1 MPSSPLYPSKTFR
14 YVLKRGM
21 TGFEIAALQLLL
33 NDVRHAGLVV
43 DGVFGAASEKAV
55 KAFQAVA
62 KITVD
67 GIAGVGTQTALG
79 RKAIVGPSQ
88 EQNLPDGLL
97 RGIVE
102 GESGYAVGCVNWS
115 VPPGVDCGL
124 IQDRVFDPAAATHDR
139 WVHAF
144 GRGALDATAGELRA
158 RKDRFYAKAAVTTHV
173 QAWELACLA
182 HNWPAGADKLARG
195 QVLSE
200 QPAAWVTAIGVRGVT
215 SPADW
220 ARFYIER
227 TTALVPDNGWTP

>member
-1 MPSSPLYPSKTFR
+1 MTSPLYPSKTYR

-33 NDVRHAGLVV
+33 NDVRKAGLVV
-43 DGVFGAASEKAV
+43 DGVFGPASEKAV
-55 KAFQAVA
+55 KAFQASA

-79 RKAIVGPSQ
+79 RRAIIGPSD
-88 EQNLPDGLL
+88 EQNLPAGLL

-102 GESGYAVGCVNWS
+102 GESGYAIGCVNWS

-124 IQDRVFDPAAATHDR
+124 IQDRVFDPAEATHDR

-158 RKDRFYAKAAVTTHV
+158 RKDRFHRTGYGAPSHKR
-173 QAWELACLA
+173 AWELAVLA
-182 HNWPAGADKLARG
+182 HNWPAGAEKLASG
-195 QVLSE
+195 QKLSE
-200 QPAAWVTAIGVRGVT
+200 SPAAWVTAIGVRGVT

-227 TTALVPDNGWTP
+227 MTALVPDDGWTK